1 MLKSI
6 NTKLNAVLVVA
17 VFAIAMTLGPAISNF
32 QTAFATNGVDSEQC
46 RDDEDYYEDNEKA
59 CDKDLRLHFGEDYDG
74 DFGSKSIDDDDN
86 DNDNDDNNGNGNSAS
101 QGIGQSQS
109 SSQNSQCVSGGD
121 TNDSC
126 NNVSLQN
133 QDNDGNNAAA
143 QSGGDDDDD
152 DDSSNRSNQGIGQ
165 SQSSRQNSQCV
176 SGGDT
181 NDSCNN
187 VSLQNQDNDGN
198 NAAAQS
204 GGDDDDDDDSSNRSN
219 QGIGQSQ
226 SSRQNSQCVSG
237 GSLGNSCNNVSLQNQ
252 DNDGNNAAAQDGGN
266 GKKGKGGNDA
276 DQGIGQDQDSE
287 QNSQCVSGEDAT
299 VSCNNVSFQNQV
311 NSGNNALAQQD

>member
-1 MLKSI
+1 MLKSNNI
-6 NTKLNAVLVVA
+6 KLNAVLVVA

-32 QTAFATNGVDSEQC
+32 QTAFAHYGVDIDQC
-46 RDDEDYYEDNEKA
+46 KDDEDYYEDNEEA
-59 CDKDLRLHFGEDYDG
+59 CDKNLRAHYDDDYDG
-74 DFGSKSIDDDDN
+74 DFGSKSIDDDNDDN
-86 DNDNDDNNGNGNSAS
+86 EDHDDNNGNGNSAS

-109 SSQNSQCVSGGD
+109 SSQNSQCVSGDD

-126 NNVSLQN
+126 NNVS
-133 QDNDGNNAAA
+133 
-143 QSGGDDDDD
+143 
-152 DDSSNRSNQGIGQ
+152 
-165 SQSSRQNSQCV
+165 V
-176 SGGDT
+176 
-181 NDSCNN
+181 
-187 VSLQNQDNDGN
+187 
-198 NAAAQS
+198 
-204 GGDDDDDDDSSNRSN
+204 
-219 QGIGQSQ
+219 
-226 SSRQNSQCVSG
+226 
-237 GSLGNSCNNVSLQNQ
+237 QNQ

>member
-6 NTKLNAVLVVA
+6 DTKLTAVLVVA
-17 VFAIAMTLGPAISNF
+17 VFAVLMTLGPAASNF
-32 QTAFATNGVDSEQC
+32 QSVFATNGVDSEQC
-46 RDDEDYYEDNEKA
+46 RDDEDYYEDNEEA

-74 DFGSKSIDDDDN
+74 DFGSKSIDDDDDDE
-86 DNDNDDNNGNGNSAS
+86 DNNNNNNGNRSN

-126 NNVSLQN
+126 NNISLQN
-133 QDNDGNNAAA
+133 QENSGNNAAA
-143 QSGGDDDDD
+143 QNGGDDDDD
-152 DDSSNRSNQGIGQ
+152 DGNRSNQGIGQ

-187 VSLQNQDNDGN
+187 ISLQNQENSGN
-198 NAAAQS
+198 NAAAQN
-204 GGDDDDDDDSSNRSN
+204 GGDDDDDDGNRSN

-226 SSRQNSQCVSG
+226 SSRQNSQCVAG
-237 GSLGNSCNNVSLQNQ
+237 GSLGNSCNNISLQNQ
-252 DNDGNNAAAQDGGN
+252 ENSGNNAAAQNGGDDDDDDGN
-266 GKKGKGGNDA
+266 RSN
-276 DQGIGQDQDSE
+276 QGIGQNQDNE
-287 QNSQCVSGEDAT
+287 QNAQCVSGEDAI
-299 VSCNNVSFQNQV
+299 VSCDNVSFQNQV
-311 NSGNNALAQQD
+311 NSGKNALAQD

>member
-1 MLKSI
+1 MLKSN

-17 VFAIAMTLGPAISNF
+17 VFAIELTLGHAISNS
-32 QTAFATNGVDSEQC
+32 QTAFAHYGVDIDQC
-46 RDDEDYYEDNEKA
+46 KNDEDYYEDNEDA
-59 CDKDLRLHFGEDYDG
+59 CDKNLRAHYGDDYDG
-74 DFGSKSIDDDDN
+74 DFNSKSIDDDD
-86 DNDNDDNNGNGNSAS
+86 DDSDDNNGNGNSAS

-109 SSQNSQCVSGGD
+109 SKQNSQCVSGDD

-126 NNVSLQN
+126 NNVS
-133 QDNDGNNAAA
+133 
-143 QSGGDDDDD
+143 
-152 DDSSNRSNQGIGQ
+152 
-165 SQSSRQNSQCV
+165 V
-176 SGGDT
+176 
-181 NDSCNN
+181 
-187 VSLQNQDNDGN
+187 
-198 NAAAQS
+198 
-204 GGDDDDDDDSSNRSN
+204 
-219 QGIGQSQ
+219 
-226 SSRQNSQCVSG
+226 
-237 GSLGNSCNNVSLQNQ
+237 QNQ